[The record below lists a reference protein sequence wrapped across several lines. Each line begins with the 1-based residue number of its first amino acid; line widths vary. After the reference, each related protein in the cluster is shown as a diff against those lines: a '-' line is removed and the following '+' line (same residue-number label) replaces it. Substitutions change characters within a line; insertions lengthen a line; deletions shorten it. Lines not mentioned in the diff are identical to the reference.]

1 LIKAARRQSETQ
13 EASYNSEQQEPL
25 KCESVGMQHNGNSFE
40 MGRMLGKLDA
50 HMELHTQILLDIRE
64 GISDLPTQI
73 AATISPAS
81 ANHSPKPRILPELSE
96 LIRALYPVLI
106 LCAAVLGK
114 STWPTA
120 LPLLRAAL
128 EAAIHGAG

>member
-1 LIKAARRQSETQ
+1 MANFNGSDMGWAVLLRDIGELRAEARNQTQRTGQVLQAIERQNDILI
-13 EASYNSEQQEPL
+13 
-25 KCESVGMQHNGNSFE
+25 
-40 MGRMLGKLDA
+40 
-50 HMELHTQILLDIRE
+50 
-64 GISDLPTQI
+64 DLPSRI

-81 ANHSPKPRILPELSE
+81 ANPSPKPRILPELSE

-128 EAAIHGAG
+128 EAAIHGGG